1 MKKFIYLENV
11 NNYIDSSKDVFLA
24 SISPIMNN
32 KEEIL
37 LELYKKLKFP
47 NYFGFNWDALSDC
60 LRDLQWI
67 KEKRVLIVHED
78 LPNLSDKELF
88 LYIDVLQYC
97 MEDWEIYKGP
107 YEKHDLDV
115 VFPLKA
121 KQRIETL

>member
-1 MKKFIYLENV
+1 
-11 NNYIDSSKDVFLA
+11 
-24 SISPIMNN
+24 
-32 KEEIL
+32 
-37 LELYKKLKFP
+37 
-47 NYFGFNWDALSDC
+47 
-60 LRDLQWI
+60 
-67 KEKRVLIVHED
+67 VLIVHED